1 MFPRRLYNLLL
12 QMNFG
17 VMSRHFI
24 KHVINCRSDWIS
36 VFIQISIEQFF
47 QKKMAKYQ
55 STNHALNI
63 RYSHPP
69 PLPPHTH
76 TLIPNKNKIICSELI
91 HERHTINF
99 FFFWIIYTCI
109 VLSACHA
116 IFYDLWIIH
125 VFILMKIPKISI
137 LIQVYVKKNG

>member
-69 PLPPHTH
+69 PSLHTH

-99 FFFWIIYTCI
+99 FFGLYIH
-109 VLSACHA
+109 VLSFPHVMLYST
-116 IFYDLWIIH
+116 IFESYMYLFWWKS
-125 VFILMKIPKISI
+125 LKSLYLYKCM
-137 LIQVYVKKNG
+137 

>member
-47 QKKMAKYQ
+47 QKKKAKYQ

-69 PLPPHTH
+69 PSLHTH

-99 FFFWIIYTCI
+99 FFLDYIYMYCPFRMSCYILRSLNHTCI
-109 VLSACHA
+109 YS
-116 IFYDLWIIH
+116 DEN
-125 VFILMKIPKISI
+125 P
-137 LIQVYVKKNG
+137 

>member
-36 VFIQISIEQFF
+36 VFIEISIEQFF
-47 QKKMAKYQ
+47 QKKKGKISVDQ
-55 STNHALNI
+55 SRTQYKI
-63 RYSHPP
+63 FTS

-99 FFFWIIYTCI
+99 FFLDYIYMYCPFRMSCYILRSLNHTCI
-109 VLSACHA
+109 YS
-116 IFYDLWIIH
+116 DEN
-125 VFILMKIPKISI
+125 P
-137 LIQVYVKKNG
+137 

>member
-36 VFIQISIEQFF
+36 VFIEISIEQFF
-47 QKKMAKYQ
+47 QKKKGKISVDQ
-55 STNHALNI
+55 SRTQYKI
-63 RYSHPP
+63 FTSPP
-69 PLPPHTH
+69 SLHTH
-76 TLIPNKNKIICSELI
+76 TLIPNKNRIICSELI

-99 FFFWIIYTCI
+99 FFGLYIH
-109 VLSACHA
+109 VLSFPHVMLYST
-116 IFYDLWIIH
+116 IFESYMYLFWWKS
-125 VFILMKIPKISI
+125 LKSLYLYKCM
-137 LIQVYVKKNG
+137 